1 MPLGTAAARVS
12 MGHGMAW
19 EEHGTYLSTA
29 MSFFFSRAL
38 IESSNKSMDMVDAV
52 CNRESS
58 EPPRMMT
65 G

>member
-1 MPLGTAAARVS
+1 